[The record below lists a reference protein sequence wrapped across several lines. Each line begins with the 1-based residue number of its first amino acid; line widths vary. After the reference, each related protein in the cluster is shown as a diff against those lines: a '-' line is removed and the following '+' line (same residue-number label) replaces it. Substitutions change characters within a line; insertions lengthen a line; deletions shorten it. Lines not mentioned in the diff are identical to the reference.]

1 MTAQSVESSPPS
13 GLRPL
18 ATIGLTVA
26 AGVAAAVVASFGTMG
41 LYGALAVMGVGIL
54 AYRLR
59 GQLAPVF
66 EDAVRRARDVA
77 NDPRVPAAR
86 YPRAWAGTVVL
97 GASLVAV
104 AAVTAGTKVAIA
116 AAALPMVAA
125 GAWLAWPLI
134 RELTLRPPED
144 LLPRPSGIGG
154 TAASADSKRRPAWVA
169 PGGVQRSDLPGA
181 TVFGAAIVVLSAGG
195 VGFLAAGLG
204 FKGLLVAVGA
214 SLAGAAYLLVR
225 DRTTFGMFAT
235 TVSLTFV
242 LHKSLSAQA
251 LNVAGGAISI
261 FVTTFDM
268 MLLGLYGLWLMEGTM
283 LADLRVGM
291 RRRIMWLPL
300 IGALLLL
307 PSLLVGRSPLLAFS
321 ELTRMGWMYLLF
333 VYVAIRVRTRRQ
345 VEVILLGLGV
355 FAAIE
360 VVVIALQWRTG
371 GVLGLSFLGVPTE
384 LGERVTDA
392 ATLGRPFGTII
403 HPVFM
408 GAAMAAVGLL
418 ALSVA
423 LARKNGL
430 ARTFAWFTVVGALGA
445 MYVAHTRGPM
455 VAAILVG
462 FGLVAHA
469 WRRGD
474 VTSRQMRRVAMVG
487 VICGVAALPVLI
499 PKFEENFGTSH
510 FFEEVNSRQELNVI
524 GFQMWEDHPVV
535 GVGLNN
541 FEQVMGPYQAYG
553 VIFPN
558 NPVHNLY
565 LLYLAETGV
574 VGFIGLLVTTVT
586 LVVPGVRL
594 ARSRDSLYAS
604 IGRGVVA
611 AVVFFAIE
619 ELLSFSLR
627 QDIPLAIMWL
637 MAGLAIAGL
646 NLAERD
652 GERLR
657 RPSRWRLPSDAVT
670 GPRRRTDPTGRPSV
684 GVSTGRRLSVPAR
697 LRLSVPARWQRSV
710 LPNGSRRS
718 NGSTH
723 RSDRRPARRALPVAL
738 TMGALGLVLVP
749 PSSGAA
755 GAGVGSDVQLVF
767 SAAERSTGQTG
778 IYVAGADR
786 QPRRL
791 TPSDG
796 RFYSWP
802 EFEPGSTR
810 IVYTAREGPQGG
822 PTSIYIADS
831 VGGAP
836 TLVRSFDFEVAQPKI
851 SPDGTEVLFTATAP
865 WYGPAGLHKINLSTG
880 EVTNLSAV
888 TQPAGA
894 SDADPVYTSD
904 GRSVVFA
911 DNLHPS
917 THIARMESDGTGR
930 QLLTSGRSYDIDPDL
945 SADNAR
951 IAYSSYRD
959 AGAPVENKDGNV
971 AIKVG
976 GWRLVTNSAAGTGP
990 ELELTRGE
998 DCTARAPSLRCS
1010 PADVAAFRARYSPDG
1025 ASIGFLG
1032 ALDSQHNCICAI
1044 GTDGRDPEVVLE
1056 SSDLA
1061 IDWFDWPRAAAPG
1074 TGPGNGPGNG
1084 PGTGPGN
1091 GPDNGPGNGTGNGS
1105 GNGPIPSPGALP
1117 FKKALLV
1124 ARDDDGTTT
1133 LVDASPD
1140 FLDQREL
1147 PLPPGYEVLTARWG
1161 RNDEVIFSAKAVPGG
1176 SGGTPHPAPPLRSQR
1191 RAHYTLDQLDPA
1203 NASATHDVDVSEQLF
1218 RRFPNGTVER
1228 LTDPYTEDWRDGL
1241 AEGDA
1246 RSNGEPRVS
1255 PDGSTVLYT
1264 STSQVSGESFVMA
1277 LSLGTGE
1284 VLSLTNGTSGAAWV
1298 DDQHPG
1304 ISADG
1309 SRVAFT
1315 FTDGTSDVWAMDAGS
1330 GFNASRLTD
1339 DSWTDSTPAFTPDG
1353 ASVVYSSYRGPG
1365 EGVTTGAD
1373 GSPNVQSTG
1382 WVLVRRD
1389 LASSAETLLSSLD
1402 DPSAFQPEV
1411 DPSGTWVYFLS
1422 LTPVG
1427 PRIARVPRDGSAAPS
1442 IVSGDRRDHRSVDLR

>member
-403 HPVFM
+403 HPVIM

-558 NPVHNLY
+558 YPVHNLY

-755 GAGVGSDVQLVF
+755 GAGVGSDVQTGVQRRRTVHGPNRYLRRRCRPSTSQADPVRRSF
-767 SAAERSTGQTG
+767 LLLARVRAGVHTDRVHRPRGAAGRT
-778 IYVAGADR
+778 DLDLH
-786 QPRRL
+786 RRL
-791 TPSDG
+791 RRRRSDVGSFVRLRGGTTEDLPG
-796 RFYSWP
+796 RHGGVVHRDRP
-802 EFEPGSTR
+802 MVRTGRAAQDQP
-810 IVYTAREGPQGG
+810 VDPARSPTCRRSLSPPVPPT
-822 PTSIYIADS
+822 PTS
-831 VGGAP
+831 
-836 TLVRSFDFEVAQPKI
+836 
-851 SPDGTEVLFTATAP
+851 
-865 WYGPAGLHKINLSTG
+865 
-880 EVTNLSAV
+880 
-888 TQPAGA
+888 
-894 SDADPVYTSD
+894 VYTSD

-1304 ISADG
+1304 DFRRRKPGRLHVHRRYERCVGHGCGQRFQRLPSHRRLVD
-1309 SRVAFT
+1309 RLH
-1315 FTDGTSDVWAMDAGS
+1315 AGVHA
-1330 GFNASRLTD
+1330 GRRLRGVLQL
-1339 DSWTDSTPAFTPDG
+1339 S
-1353 ASVVYSSYRGPG
+1353 GPG
-1365 EGVTTGAD
+1365 RGGHDRCRRLAECAVDGLGAGAPRSGV
-1373 GSPNVQSTG
+1373 
-1382 WVLVRRD
+1382 VRRD
-1389 LASSAETLLSSLD
+1389 ALE
-1402 DPSAFQPEV
+1402 FF
-1411 DPSGTWVYFLS
+1411 G
-1422 LTPVG
+1422 
-1427 PRIARVPRDGSAAPS
+1427 
-1442 IVSGDRRDHRSVDLR
+1442 